1 MDDRELL
8 ELLTRRDERGA
19 DELLRRYGPMLR
31 YIIAPILSD
40 PREREECLSDV
51 VLRAW
56 DRAGQYDP
64 ARGGFAA
71 WLSAVARNTAR
82 NRLRAGGADQETGE
96 LDPAAPD
103 PDPGPE
109 ELVLREERARRL
121 REVIQRLSGTD
132 RQLFYRKPAICAQPL
147 LILGHG
153 VFPVLLL
160 KGSDT
165 QQPYMQH
172 PGSLLVRVCAAGYSG
187 AGAVDPR
194 RFL

>member
-8 ELLTRRDERGA
+8 ELLTRRDEQGA

-82 NRLRAGGADQETGE
+82 NRLRAGGADRETGE

-103 PDPGPE
+103 PAPGPE

-121 REVIQRLSGTD
+121 REVIQSLSGTD
-132 RQLFYRKPAICAQPL
+132 RQLFYRKYYYLQPAAQMAAE
-147 LILGHG
+147 LG
-153 VFPVLLL
+153 L
-160 KGSDT
+160 T
-165 QQPYMQH
+165 Q
-172 PGSLLVRVCAAGYSG
+172 R
-187 AGAVDPR
+187 AVEGRLR
-194 RFL
+194 RLRLRLRKELGGERDV